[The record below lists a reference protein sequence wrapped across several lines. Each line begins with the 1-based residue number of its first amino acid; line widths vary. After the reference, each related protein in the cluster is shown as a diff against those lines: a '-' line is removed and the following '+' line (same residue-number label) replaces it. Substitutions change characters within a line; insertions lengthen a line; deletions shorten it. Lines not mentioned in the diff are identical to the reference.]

1 MIASLGALGLLLAGV
16 GLYGLA
22 SYLVGSRIQEIGVRM
37 ALGATRASII
47 RLVMARALVSTSVG
61 LAIGVAGAFGVTGAL
76 RALLFGISPHNV
88 FVFAVAIAVLAMVA
102 CAASF
107 VPTLRATRVN
117 PTEALRYE

>member
-1 MIASLGALGLLLAGV
+1 LIASLGALGLLLAGV